1 MRYLTGILLLLISFV
16 AEAQFYYDNI
26 IDAEELMY
34 RMELYKKNKVHKITA
49 TGYDERGVK
58 NTSYNEWQEINNN
71 ATQLSLTRREELNFT
86 REQYFFDTS
95 FRLLKIV
102 SQANGINTTSEYFYN
117 SNELI
122 SEIKTTSTDSL
133 QEFSSTESL
142 LWFYNTDTVLQ
153 KMIRITNNKDSA
165 IYQFI
170 TENGWVTEEQ
180 YMRFNKVAE
189 SVYYYYDDDGNI
201 TDIVRY
207 NKKLKK
213 LLPDVMMEYNEQ
225 ADIIQK
231 ITVLSTQNVPDYL
244 TWRYAFN
251 EMGLKTR
258 EALYDKNKKLKG
270 RIDYHYTFFP

>member
-1 MRYLTGILLLLISFV
+1 MRYLPGILLLLISFV
-16 AEAQFYYDNI
+16 SKAQFYYDNI

-34 RMELYKKNKVHKITA
+34 KMELYKKNKVNKIAA

-71 ATQLSLTRREELNFT
+71 ATQLSLTRREDLSFT
-86 REQYFFDTS
+86 REQYFFDS
-95 FRLLKIV
+95 DFRLLKIV

-117 SNELI
+117 SNNLI

-142 LWFYNTDTVLQ
+142 LWFYNTDTILQ
-153 KMIRITNNKDSA
+153 KMIRISNNKDSA
-165 IYQFI
+165 TYNFI
-170 TENGWVTEEQ
+170 TENGRITEEQ
-180 YMRFNKVAE
+180 YMRLNTVVE

-213 LLPDVMMEYNEQ
+213 LLPDVMMEYNDQ
-225 ADIIQK
+225 GDIIQK

-244 TWRYAFN
+244 TWRFAFN
-251 EMGLKTR
+251 ELGLKTR
-258 EALYDKNKKLKG
+258 EALYDKNEKLKG
-270 RIDYHYTFFP
+270 RIDYHYTFSP